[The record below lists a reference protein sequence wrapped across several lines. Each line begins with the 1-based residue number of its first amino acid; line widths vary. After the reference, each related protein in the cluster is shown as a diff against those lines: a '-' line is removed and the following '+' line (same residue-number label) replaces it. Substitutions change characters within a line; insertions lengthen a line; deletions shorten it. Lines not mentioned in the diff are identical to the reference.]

1 MDSDDLEQARKKP
14 RRCGIPVAGSPNFQ
28 KQNVGLVS
36 SIMVRVLTFLLTLF
50 VFWLLLSGMFTP
62 FLIAA
67 GFGCSVAILLM
78 VRHMNGIGGDSQPIH
93 LRRLAFAA
101 YHPWLIREILFS
113 AWDVTKRILDP
124 RLPITPTLVEFTPA
138 QTTDIGLVIH
148 ANSITLTP
156 GTITVEAEHGRFL
169 VHALSREAA
178 AGLAGSEMDKRC
190 AALEP
195 KP

>member
-1 MDSDDLEQARKKP
+1 M
-14 RRCGIPVAGSPNFQ
+14 RRALTL
-28 KQNVGLVS
+28 LVS
-36 SIMVRVLTFLLTLF
+36 LF
-50 VFWLLLSGMFTP
+50 VVWLLLSGIFTP

-67 GFGCSVAILLM
+67 GFGCSLAVVLM
-78 VRHMNGIGGDSQPIH
+78 ARRMNSLAEDTRPIV
-93 LRRLAFAA
+93 LRWFNFSC
-101 YHPWLIREILFS
+101 YHPWLIKEILFS

-156 GTITVEAEHGRFL
+156 GTITVEAEHGRLL
-169 VHALSREAA
+169 VHALTREAA
-178 AGLAGSEMDKRC
+178 ASLAGSAMDRRC
-190 AALEP
+190 AAMEP

>member
-1 MDSDDLEQARKKP
+1 
-14 RRCGIPVAGSPNFQ
+14 
-28 KQNVGLVS
+28 
-36 SIMVRVLTFLLTLF
+36 MVRALTFLLSLF
-50 VFWLLLSGMFTP
+50 AFWLLLSGMFTP

-67 GFGCSVAILLM
+67 GFGCSVAVVLM
-78 VRHMNGIGGDSQPIH
+78 SRHMNRIGGDHQPIL
-93 LRRLAFAA
+93 LRWLSFAS

-124 RLPITPTLVEFTPA
+124 RLPIKPTLVEFTPA

-156 GTITVEAEHGRFL
+156 GTITVEAEHGRLL
-169 VHALSREAA
+169 VHALTREGAA
-178 AGLAGSEMDKRC
+178 SLAGSEMDRRC
-190 AALEP
+190 AAMEP